1 MLKLLSLLCLSFV
14 CAQGQAAA
22 APLTPDTFRLALT
35 LPVDA
40 RFATADNLGNLYV
53 ITTTNALEK
62 YAPDGRL
69 LTRYSTQRLGNAL
82 YIDVSNPLKV
92 LVWYADFR
100 MVVFL
105 DRSLTL
111 LGELNLIEA
120 GYPEVRTV
128 AAAMDGKIWLYDEV
142 NFRLVKITQEGDK
155 VVESQPLSQMLP
167 GATTITCI
175 RDENNRVC
183 ASDPAQG
190 LLEFD
195 AYAQFQRVIGQRD
208 IREFQL
214 LETGFSW
221 LEVPNLRFRPW
232 RGPEAPPIQTPAI
245 LQAGNR
251 PVWLAGRYLLVGG
264 AQQLE
269 CYQWQ

>member
-1 MLKLLSLLCLSFV
+1 MLKFLSLLCLSFV

-22 APLTPDTFRLALT
+22 ALLTPDTFRLTLT
-35 LPVDA
+35 LPVGA
-40 RFATADNLGNLYV
+40 RFATADNLGNLYI

-100 MVVFL
+100 MLVFL

-155 VVESQPLSQMLP
+155 MVESQPLSQMLP

-175 RDENNRVC
+175 RDDNNRVC
-183 ASDPAQG
+183 ASDPEQG

-221 LEVPNLRFRPW
+221 LEVPTLRFRPW
-232 RGPEAPPIQTPAI
+232 HGPESPPIQTPSI
-245 LQAGNR
+245 SRTGNR